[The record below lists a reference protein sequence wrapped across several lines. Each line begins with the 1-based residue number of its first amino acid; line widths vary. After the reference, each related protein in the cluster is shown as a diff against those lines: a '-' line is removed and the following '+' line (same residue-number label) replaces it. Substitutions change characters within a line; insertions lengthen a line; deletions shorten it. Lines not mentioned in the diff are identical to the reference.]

1 MADLKKSM
9 GLGTVFCLA
18 SGAMISSGL
27 FVLPG
32 LAHAQAGPAV
42 VFSYFFAGCLAA
54 TGMLS
59 LAKIITAM
67 PKAGGDYFYIT
78 RTLGPAAG
86 AVSGLLTWFSLTLK
100 SAFALVGIMAFMPA
114 GLPIDSLAIGV
125 ILGIIFIVLNL
136 TGAKK
141 AGLLQIILV
150 TFLLGLLLA
159 YALMGS
165 NQVHPQYFQPFL
177 PQGWPAVFSTAG
189 MVFVAY
195 GGLLNIASVAEEV
208 ENPGRNIP
216 LGMFLS
222 LMVITLTYTVVVFI
236 TTGVLPAQVLDHSLT
251 PISDGAKAL
260 FGDWGYWT
268 IGGAA
273 MLAFIST
280 ANAGLLSASRY
291 LLALSRDQL
300 VPQLFGKLTPRG
312 APINAI
318 LLTGAF
324 MIAALFLKLDALV
337 QAASTVMLLTY
348 FLANACLIV
357 LRESGLLNYRPSF
370 RAPGYPWVQI
380 LGMAGFGL
388 LILEMGYQAILISLA
403 LVAGGLLFYWFYG
416 RVKAARES
424 ALQHLLERVTS
435 QQMVKGELENELRD
449 ILKERDQLC
458 QDTFDRLARQG
469 IIMDIKEAKSQ
480 EALFMLL
487 GKELAQKGILDL
499 EKTRGLL
506 ADREKKGSTVLLQ
519 GVAMSDIPHPDPD
532 GVAFLAARLDPG
544 VLLQTGQEPV
554 RAFFLLV
561 VGENKTN
568 EYLQAL
574 AALAQVTH
582 HLDFMPNWLAGR
594 DSERLRDVLLLGPR
608 RRLCE
613 V

>member
-1 MADLKKSM
+1 MADLNKSM

-42 VFSYFFAGCLAA
+42 VFSYFLAGCLAA

-59 LAKIITAM
+59 LAEIITAM

-100 SAFALVGIMAFMPA
+100 SAFALVGIMAFAPS
-114 GLPIDSLAIGV
+114 GLSIPPLLIGMVLGV
-125 ILGIIFIVLNL
+125 IFIFINL

-141 AGLLQIILV
+141 TGTLQIILV
-150 TFLLGLLLA
+150 TLLLGLLLF
-159 YALMGS
+159 YALLGS
-165 NQVHPQYFQPFL
+165 NQVHPKYFQPFL
-177 PQGWPAVFSTAG
+177 PQGWSAVFSTAG

-208 ENPGRNIP
+208 KNPGRTIP
-216 LGMFLS
+216 LGMILS

-236 TTGVLPAQVLDHSLT
+236 TTGVLPAQALDNSLT
-251 PISDGAKAL
+251 PISDGARAL
-260 FGDWGYWT
+260 FGEWGYWT
-268 IGGAA
+268 IGAAA

-291 LLALSRDQL
+291 LLALSRDRL
-300 VPQLFGKLTPRG
+300 VPQMLGKVSPKG
-312 APINAI
+312 APVNAI

-324 MIAALFLKLDALV
+324 MIASLFLKLDALV
-337 QAASTVMLLTY
+337 QAASTVMLLAY

-380 LGMAGFGL
+380 IGMAGFGL

-424 ALQHLLERVTS
+424 AIHHLLERVTS
-435 QQMVKGELENELRD
+435 QQMVKGELETELRD
-449 ILKERDQLC
+449 ILKERDQHC
-458 QDTFDRLARQG
+458 QDTFDRLTRQG
-469 IIMDIKEAKSQ
+469 IILDIKEATKP
-480 EALFMLL
+480 EALFTLL
-487 GKELAQKGILDL
+487 GKELAVHHLFNQ
-499 EKTRGLL
+499 ETAANLL
-506 ADREKKGSTVLLQ
+506 ASREEKGSTVLLQ
-519 GVAMSDIPHPDPD
+519 GVAISDIPHPDPD
-532 GVAFLAARLDPG
+532 QIVLLAARLEPG
-544 VLLQTGQEPV
+544 VVLQKNQEQT
-554 RAFFLLV
+554 RAFFLIVL
-561 VGENKTN
+561 GKNKTN

-574 AALAQVTH
+574 AALAQITH
-582 HLDFMPNWLAGR
+582 HFDFMPNWLAGR
-594 DSERLRDVLLLGPR
+594 DSDRLRDVLLLGPR